1 MRKSLQ
7 EIQRIVVVGFYGVV
21 LIGQLIVWSLINYIG
36 AWGKSIWFIIGTA
49 VFMTIVSCSAYL
61 LFRKLLQRF
70 RGGTTLVEEI
80 YEMVR
85 TD

>member
-49 VFMTIVSCSAYL
+49 VFMTIAVYFDIKRA
-61 LFRKLLQRF
+61 RKSNK
-70 RGGTTLVEEI
+70 
-80 YEMVR
+80 
-85 TD
+85 